1 MKLSD
6 LTSTHP
12 PTSERIKILRSMAGG
27 VNYVNYQNAFNLV
40 KGKNSTLMPN
50 TALADHTAIGIRNPS
65 VSTEITDKTKEKRT
79 LGDLMM
85 SVNNYAFIVCT
96 CGLKMKVPPNYH
108 EKSITCPRCGRKNE
122 IPVNSISNISGV
134 IQNVKI

>member
-1 MKLSD
+1 
-6 LTSTHP
+6 
-12 PTSERIKILRSMAGG
+12 
-27 VNYVNYQNAFNLV
+27 
-40 KGKNSTLMPN
+40 
-50 TALADHTAIGIRNPS
+50 
-65 VSTEITDKTKEKRT
+65 
-79 LGDLMM
+79 MM

-134 IQNVKI
+134 MQNVKI